1 MKTKWLT
8 KNILYVKIF
17 MEGDNMGLKFQMG
30 IKKNILIIRL
40 DGEFDQ
46 SSVQKLKEKVNNVMD
61 KYQIK
66 YLIFNFDKVNFMDS
80 TGIGFII
87 SRYTEIKRRKG
98 IVFICSM
105 NRMVERIFNLSG
117 LCKICFVTKEERD
130 AIKYLEI
137 A

>member
-1 MKTKWLT
+1 MA
-8 KNILYVKIF
+8 
-17 MEGDNMGLKFQMG
+17 LKFQMG

-40 DGEFDQ
+40 DGDFDQ
-46 SSVQKLKEKVNNVMD
+46 ASVSKLKEKVINVMD

-87 SRYTEIKRRKG
+87 GRYAEIKKRKG
-98 IVFICSM
+98 MVFICSM
-105 NRMVERIFNLSG
+105 NRLVERIFNLSG
-117 LCKICFVTKEERD
+117 LCKICLVTKEEKD
-130 AIKYLEI
+130 AMRYLEI